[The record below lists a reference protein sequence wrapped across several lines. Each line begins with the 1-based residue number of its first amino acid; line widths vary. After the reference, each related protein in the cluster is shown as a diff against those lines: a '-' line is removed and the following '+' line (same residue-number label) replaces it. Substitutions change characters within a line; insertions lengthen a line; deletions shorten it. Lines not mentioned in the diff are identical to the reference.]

1 MTSSHERPADRAVPP
16 SLDPGRSAR
25 PRGRR
30 AATLLAA
37 AAPLAAAVA
46 VAAPLAAAL
55 ATAPAAAAVATAAPP
70 AARGHTHAAE
80 LLAAT
85 TLPATSAGT
94 ACSPCDPKIPAMVG
108 D

>member
-1 MTSSHERPADRAVPP
+1 MTSSHERPADPVVPTA
-16 SLDPGRSAR
+16 LDPGRSAR
-25 PRGRR
+25 PRGRP

-37 AAPLAAAVA
+37 
-46 VAAPLAAAL
+46 AAPLAAAL

-80 LLAAT
+80 LLATT
-85 TLPATSAGT
+85 TLPATTAGT